1 MITENDLVTVDLV
14 RLDYLFSEVS
24 RQIENEDYTTSL
36 IAIKENPLFEEPEN
50 AITIYG
56 DGIWESVY
64 IDENGY
70 RELHHIDAKLGQLD
84 LEDYEI
90 RKALEVVRFLP
101 ERSYTVML
109 DQ

>member
-14 RLDYLFSEVS
+14 RLDYLFSEVC
-24 RQIENEDYTTSL
+24 RQIKNKDYTTSFT
-36 IAIKENPLFEEPEN
+36 EPLFEEPEN

-70 RELHHIDAKLGQLD
+70 RELRHTDAKLGQVN